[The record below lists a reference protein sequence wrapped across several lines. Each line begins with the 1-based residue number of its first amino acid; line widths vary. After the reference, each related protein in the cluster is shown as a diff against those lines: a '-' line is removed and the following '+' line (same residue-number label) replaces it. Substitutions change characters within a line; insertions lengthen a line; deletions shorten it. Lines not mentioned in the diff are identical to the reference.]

1 MVVRTFTHYLILI
14 GLIAATS
21 LALAMTVDT
30 AGSDE
35 AGIHPELPDV
45 VGEWSGDDILFCWN
59 PKHQGVYNESE
70 VEDSHVCPEP
80 ECGGELGSMTL
91 IEKSMLPA
99 DTIVVKKRYTHPD
112 GRQIIG
118 TIVMSGKERA
128 SIHRPETCLTGH
140 GSEIASSEIIDI
152 DIPGREELDV
162 KILNMLRN
170 VRIGGVP
177 RSFGSY
183 YAYWFVGKDRETP
196 NHHARMFWMAA
207 DRVLHNKSH
216 RWSYIA
222 FSGNRP
228 LDDEAQK
235 YKDEI
240 REFVADAYPQMVIK
254 PGG

>member
-1 MVVRTFTHYLILI
+1 MVVRNYTHYLILI
-14 GLIAATS
+14 GLVAATS
-21 LALAMTVDT
+21 FALAVTVET

-35 AGIHPELPDV
+35 AGIIPELPDV
-45 VGEWSGDDILFCWN
+45 VGEWTGDDILFCWN
-59 PKHQGVYNESE
+59 PKHQAVYNASE
-70 VEDSHVCPEP
+70 VPDPTVCPEP
-80 ECGGELGSMTL
+80 DCGGKLGPMTL

-99 DTIVVKKRYTHPD
+99 DTIVVKKRYTHAD

-140 GSEIASSEIIDI
+140 GSEIASSEVIDVE
-152 DIPGREELDV
+152 IPGREELDV

-170 VRIGGVP
+170 VRINGVP

-216 RWSYIA
+216 RWAYIS

-228 LDDEAQK
+228 LDDEANK

-240 REFVADAYPQMVIK
+240 RDFVAGAYPQMIIK
-254 PGG
+254 GDG